1 MKNSKKYEFYK
12 EQLKKYETK
21 EEKLEYLE
29 QLKFLLEMVD
39 RWTDADKE
47 SFDAICE
54 LIDEVN
60 NE

>member
-1 MKNSKKYEFYK
+1 MKTKKYKFYK
-12 EQLKKYETK
+12 EQLNKYETK

-39 RWTDADKE
+39 RWTDEDKE

-54 LIDEVN
+54 LIDEVK